1 MDKKKYYCAS
11 CLHVA
16 KEKKLKIESA
26 EITPETPLPVFCSKC
41 GQEIVEAEDMM
52 NTNNEVELVKS
63 ALINKNLE
71 VVCFTAPSLRASLG
85 EAFGLTADVQGKMVT
100 ALRMLG
106 FDKVYDMNV
115 AADFT
120 TVEEAHEF
128 KKRLD
133 ENKDLPMLTSCCPG
147 WVSFVEKMY
156 PEFKKHLSSSKS
168 PQQMFGALINNI
180 YTKSENKKSTDLF
193 VVSIVPCM
201 LKKLERIQE
210 GINTAKGYDVDA
222 CLTTKELAGLIKEN
236 KINFAKLKNSEFDE
250 FFGEATGAGVIF
262 GNTGGVMNAVL
273 GSIDCENQNMQ
284 IQKLNTDLSSG
295 VGGLRRGEIIIGNRP
310 VKIAIVSGLN
320 NAKTVLEEL
329 KTDLNKYDFVEVMS
343 CVGGCVGGPGQ
354 IDIPAGTD
362 RIMAVS
368 KRANVLLNAA
378 KHKKIKRSID
388 NPALQHIYDQYLGGI
403 GGKEAKRLLHRKFK

>member
-329 KTDLNKYDFVEVMS
+329 KIDLNKYDFVEVMS

>member
-26 EITPETPLPVFCSKC
+26 EITPETSLPVFCSKC

>member
-222 CLTTKELAGLIKEN
+222 CLTTKELAGLIKEH
-236 KINFAKLKNSEFDE
+236 KINFSKLKNSEFDE

-295 VGGLRRGEIIIGNRP
+295 VGGLRRGEIIIDNRP
-310 VKIAIVSGLN
+310 IKIAIVSGLN

-329 KTDLNKYDFVEVMS
+329 KTDLHKYDFVEVMS

-354 IDIPAGTD
+354 IDISVGTD

-368 KRANVLLNAA
+368 KRANVLLSAA

>member
-156 PEFKKHLSSSKS
+156 PELKKHLSSSKS

-310 VKIAIVSGLN
+310 IKIAIVSGLN

-354 IDIPAGTD
+354 IDIPAGTN

>member
-1 MDKKKYYCAS
+1 
-11 CLHVA
+11 
-16 KEKKLKIESA
+16 
-26 EITPETPLPVFCSKC
+26 
-41 GQEIVEAEDMM
+41 
-52 NTNNEVELVKS
+52 
-63 ALINKNLE
+63 
-71 VVCFTAPSLRASLG
+71 
-85 EAFGLTADVQGKMVT
+85 
-100 ALRMLG
+100 
-106 FDKVYDMNV
+106 MNV

-201 LKKLERIQE
+201 LKKLERMQE

-236 KINFAKLKNSEFDE
+236 KINFAKLKDSEFDE

-295 VGGLRRGEIIIGNRP
+295 VAGLRSGEIIIGNRP
-310 VKIAIVSGLN
+310 VKIAIISGLN